1 MVPEPVSAQTRWGK
15 ASERQWP
22 RFKVDFSIKVI
33 LTADGSKTAVK
44 GRAHDLGEGG
54 LSIYVVAQLREGQQ
68 VQLEFTPPFSRRAV
82 EVPAI
87 VRDHSGY
94 RYGLQ
99 FRNLTRDA
107 TEEIS
112 RSCRALFL
120 AAQ

>member
-1 MVPEPVSAQTRWGK
+1 MEPGLASDYIRFGK

-22 RFKVDFSIKVI
+22 RFKVDFSLKLL
-33 LTADGSKTAVK
+33 LTSEGSKTTVQ

-54 LSIYVVAQLREGQQ
+54 LSIYVVAQLAEGQQ
-68 VQLEFTPPFSRRAV
+68 VQLEFIPPFSRRSI

-87 VRDHSGY
+87 VRDRSGY

-107 TEEIS
+107 AEDIS

>member
-1 MVPEPVSAQTRWGK
+1 MEPELVRANIRTGK
-15 ASERQWP
+15 AAERQWP
-22 RFKVDFSIKVI
+22 RFKVDFSVKV
-33 LTADGSKTAVK
+33 LLGSGNGKTAVQ

-54 LSIYVVAQLREGQQ
+54 LSIYVVAELNEGQQ
-68 VQLEFTPPFSRRAV
+68 VQLEFTPPFSRRSV
-82 EVPAI
+82 DVQAI
-87 VRDHSGY
+87 VRDRNGY

-107 TEEIS
+107 TENIS